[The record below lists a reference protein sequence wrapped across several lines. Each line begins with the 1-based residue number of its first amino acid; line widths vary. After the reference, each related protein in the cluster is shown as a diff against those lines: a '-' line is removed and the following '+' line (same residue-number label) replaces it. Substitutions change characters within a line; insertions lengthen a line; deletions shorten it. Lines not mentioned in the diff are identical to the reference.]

1 MFFSWRYAVPDLPT
15 GVITLLF
22 TDIEGS
28 TRLWERFPDGMP
40 DALAR
45 HDAIVRDAIE
55 ASGGTVFRTVG
66 DAFCSAFPTAGGALN
81 AALAAQRGL
90 YAEPWERFFGQAD
103 PRLAQAPARIAARM
117 ALHTSAVELREGEY
131 SGPPLNRVARLLAAG
146 HGGQTLV
153 CEDTATAV
161 SDRLPAG
168 VSLRDMGLHRL
179 KDLRQPVRIFELLG
193 DALPAT
199 FPPLKTLTVA
209 GRSSPGV
216 AVFHQ
221 PKLPGMPGVDYD
233 TLWRREKERE
243 QKRKKGKKK
252 REEGGGLF

>member
-1 MFFSWRYAVPDLPT
+1 VPDLPT
-15 GVITLLF
+15 GVVTLLF

-45 HDAIVRDAIE
+45 HDALVRAAVE
-55 ASGGTVFRTVG
+55 ANGGTVFRTVG
-66 DAFCSAFPTAGGALN
+66 DAFCTAFPTADGALN
-81 AALAAQRGL
+81 AALAAQRAL
-90 YAEPWERFFGQAD
+90 YAEPWERFFGQIDAL
-103 PRLAQAPARIAARM
+103 PAQQQPPRIAARM

-153 CEDTATAV
+153 CENTVKAV
-161 SDRLPAG
+161 HDRLPEGIAF
-168 VSLRDMGLHRL
+168 RDMGLHRL
-179 KDLRQPVRIFELLG
+179 KDLSQPLRIFELRG
-193 DALPAT
+193 DGLPT
-199 FPPLKTLTVA
+199 SFPPLKTLTVA
-209 GRSSPGV
+209 GKSTPGV

-233 TLWRREKERE
+233 ALWQREKERE
-243 QKRKKGKKK
+243 QKRKKCKKK
-252 REEGGGLF
+252 R